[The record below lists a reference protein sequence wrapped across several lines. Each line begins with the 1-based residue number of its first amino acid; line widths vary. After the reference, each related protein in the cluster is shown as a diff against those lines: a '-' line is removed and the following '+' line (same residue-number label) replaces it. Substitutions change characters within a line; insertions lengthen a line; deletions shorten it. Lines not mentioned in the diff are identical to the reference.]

1 MALLELDSKK
11 RTSLL
16 NARLS
21 FDEAIT
27 ALDKAHQELKSLVVA
42 DRHAKKSLPELEKLA
57 VKGDESI
64 RSLCQGIMF
73 LERTDTLLEE
83 ATDLLID
90 VKEAAWT

>member
-16 NARLS
+16 NARHS
-21 FDEAIT
+21 FDEA
-27 ALDKAHQELKSLVVA
+27 HQELISVVSD
-42 DRHAKKSLPELEKLA
+42 DRLA
-57 VKGDESI
+57 TTKIPLLD
-64 RSLCQGIMF
+64 RSNF
-73 LERTDTLLEE
+73 LLEE

>member
-27 ALDKAHQELKSLVVA
+27 ALDRAHQELISVVSD
-42 DRHAKKSLPELEKLA
+42 DRLA
-57 VKGDESI
+57 TTKIPLLD
-64 RSLCQGIMF
+64 RSNF
-73 LERTDTLLEE
+73 LLEE

>member
-16 NARLS
+16 NARHS

-27 ALDKAHQELKSLVVA
+27 ALDKAHQELISVVSD
-42 DRHAKKSLPELEKLA
+42 DRLA
-57 VKGDESI
+57 TTKIPLLD
-64 RSLCQGIMF
+64 RSNF
-73 LERTDTLLEE
+73 LLEE

>member
-27 ALDKAHQELKSLVVA
+27 ALDKAHQELISVVSD
-42 DRHAKKSLPELEKLA
+42 DRLA
-57 VKGDESI
+57 TTKIPLLD
-64 RSLCQGIMF
+64 RSNF
-73 LERTDTLLEE
+73 LLEE